1 MAAVELHTERLKL
14 RAWQEADREAFARF
28 NADPEVMRYFPDRL
42 SKEES
47 DSLAQRIQAHI
58 DEHGW
63 GLWAVEA
70 IGVAP
75 FAGFIGLAAPRFE
88 AHFTPCIEV
97 GWRLGREYWGRG
109 YATEGAHAVLA
120 FGFGE
125 LGLGEIV
132 SLTSESNLPSRR
144 VMERLGMM
152 HHPGDDFDHPLIPPG
167 HALRRHVLYRRRPR
181 TPSESS
187 S

>member
-1 MAAVELHTERLKL
+1 MELRTERLKL
-14 RAWQEADREAFARF
+14 RAWREADREAFARF

-47 DSLAQRIQAHI
+47 DSLAQRIGAHF

-75 FAGFIGLAAPRFE
+75 FAGYIGLASPRFE
-88 AHFTPCIEV
+88 SHFTPCIEV

-125 LGLGEIV
+125 LDLREIV
-132 SLTSESNLPSRR
+132 SFTTETNLPSRR
-144 VMERLGMM
+144 VMERLGMT
-152 HHPGDDFDHPLIPPG
+152 HHAEDDFDHPQMPPG
-167 HALRRHVLYRRRPR
+167 HPLRRHVLYRKR
-181 TPSESS
+181 TGPSTASS